1 MGKRLENISESL
13 MELLQKDKRIEE
25 EQVYV
30 FFEGAVDC
38 LNGEE
43 DKTAKLDKLAAYLQK
58 KWQYREIESMTS
70 EQAFLCGSIWGGT
83 RLLGLKRERKEK
95 TFRFEELKKQYTG
108 HYGFLRAI
116 AANPGIKHKDLAVE
130 CGKSVSLL
138 SQFATGVKKDGLITC
153 RRIGR
158 ETYYYLRPLGEQ
170 VYEEIEQEK
179 QKELEWQ
186 NIFIPLQEKTWMEE
200 FRRQQNIKELKNT
213 FYKGWIGAKEDDFE
227 VMGYSNNYLPIHVD
241 GMIVEDNYESVV
253 SV

>member
-1 MGKRLENISESL
+1 MVRRLENICEGL
-13 MELLQKDKRIEE
+13 MELLQKDKRIDE
-25 EQVYV
+25 EQVHV

-43 DKTAKLDKLAAYLQK
+43 DKTVKLDRLTAYLQK
-58 KWQYREIESMTS
+58 KWQYREIESMVP
-70 EQAFLCGSIWGGT
+70 EQAFLCGSIWGAT
-83 RLLGLKRERKEK
+83 RLLGLKRERREK

-108 HYGFLRAI
+108 HYDFFHAI
-116 AANPGIKHKDLAVE
+116 AENPGIKHKDLAGK

-170 VYEEIEQEK
+170 VYEEIKQEK
-179 QKELEWQ
+179 LEKEKIFMLRQEERQRDELNWQ
-186 NIFIPLQEKTWMEE
+186 RIMKSVLNTSFEGRYAVRKDAFEIVMENSNYDMP
-200 FRRQQNIKELKNT
+200 FRVGRI
-213 FYKGWIGAKEDDFE
+213 A
-227 VMGYSNNYLPIHVD
+227 
-241 GMIVEDNYESVV
+241 VEDNYESMV